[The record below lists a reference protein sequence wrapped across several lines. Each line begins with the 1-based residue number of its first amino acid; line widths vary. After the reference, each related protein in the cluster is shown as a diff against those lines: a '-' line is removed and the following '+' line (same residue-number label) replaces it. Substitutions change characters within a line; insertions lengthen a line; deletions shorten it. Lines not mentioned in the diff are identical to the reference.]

1 MKFLAIYTPDA
12 DRTCNDEPMQ
22 QQRLG
27 ELIEQGF
34 REGYLLSTG
43 GLMPQGGARLQR
55 RGTQISITD
64 GPYSEAKEVIAGYAL
79 IQAEST
85 QAAIEYSRRFLAVA
99 GDGNTDMHL
108 IVEGDPA

>member
-12 DRTCNDEPMQ
+12 DRCNDDPLL
-22 QQRLG
+22 QQRMG

-43 GLMPQGGARLQR
+43 GLMPRGGARLQR
-55 RGTQISITD
+55 RGSQIAVID

-99 GDGNTDMHL
+99 GDGNTELHL
-108 IVEGDPA
+108 IAEGDPA